1 MVGLP
6 HRLRIALKAAGHWRP
21 LLAGPC
27 PSLTADKQA
36 TGRRP
41 AIDCKR
47 VDEKHDS
54 FFHLLWQ

>member
-1 MVGLP
+1 LKGGDALNFGRSKQ
-6 HRLRIALKAAGHWRP
+6 HRGRP
-21 LLAGPC
+21 FMAGPC

-36 TGRRP
+36 TCLRP